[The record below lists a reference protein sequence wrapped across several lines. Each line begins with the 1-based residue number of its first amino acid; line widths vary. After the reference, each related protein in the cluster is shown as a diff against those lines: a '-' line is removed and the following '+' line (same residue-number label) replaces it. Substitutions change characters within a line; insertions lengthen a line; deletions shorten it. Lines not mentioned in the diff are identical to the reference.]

1 MGSDPVYNY
10 PSQPSYGESL
20 GEALQ
25 AQVNLL
31 RGTGAF
37 EGTGGLKELT
47 EKYEKPLRQSA
58 AQIDTDV
65 LRQTILGDAEPQT
78 ARLITQADVD
88 SGFADAGQL
97 GQPGIKQVRTIYE
110 KASGNLPPEAQTAQ
124 DQYALI
130 ERHFNGEINAAEF
143 ESQAKG
149 LGMNATEINQGVFGA
164 AMGGP
169 TQVAVLNEFA
179 VKMNAFA
186 DDIADAGGKLI
197 EEEVFTTT
205 NPQTGEAFK
214 EGQVVRAG
222 EGMVDLLGDTRG
234 VQESV
239 KGEDYAQYVQ
249 SYPDLEKDFNAKKKL
264 DPSLTIE
271 EYGQRHYERHGRAKG
286 REMPTSYSLQD
297 AGRQAGFDELGRFM
311 GLSALA
317 EDIGRGGQ
325 QRSREADIA
334 DVERLG
340 GRATEAYR
348 AQGDLGGALET
359 ARAMGA
365 GGSDNL
371 SAIPANPLFSGDA
384 TGNLADRARAEN
396 LGISAI
402 SGGRMG
408 DYDPLALAP
417 APVEDFRATI
427 EPSAPMVEYQPP
439 RSPTPTISAPRR
451 TDAAQSTSYSFTNP
465 AGQGSA
471 GGGGGGGGSGSSSG
485 AASLALQGPVQP
497 GQPALGAPAT
507 AQPQQAQYA
516 QPGGTDAFR
525 SALMQQGMGALDQ
538 GITARESRAIQEA
551 ARARATN
558 MGRTFDQTASIKE
571 AEDVIREDNAR
582 RMQNRAFAQSAL
594 GQEVGIQQADLARGL
609 QAQQLEMARQTAGAD
624 RQLTAEEKDIERAMR
639 RGAMEEQFRQSGLG
653 AERASAA
660 QMVGLEQATSA
671 DPFQAILQRQG
682 QNNLGAGG
690 QLFGSAQYGLQSGPQ
705 YLNPEAGLGFIS
717 NQATNA
723 ANMFGAQQMADA
735 TTRGGV
741 FGGLGSLAGGLFGG
755 AGAAKGFGNLF
766 CWVAREV
773 YGAHNPAW
781 LDFRHWMF
789 SSAPRWFFKLY
800 LTFGERFA
808 NFISN
813 KPRLKARIRLW
824 MDSKIG
830 R

>member
-1 MGSDPVYNY
+1 MGGGTPSYTSV
-10 PSQPSYGESL
+10 SQPSYGE
-20 GEALQ
+20 GMREALE
-25 AQVNLL
+25 AQVALLTGSKVGEDGADFRGIRDELGLEEGSNLM
-31 RGTGAF
+31 
-37 EGTGGLKELT
+37 EELVRR
-47 EKYEKPLRQSA
+47 YEAPLRKTT

-65 LRQTILGDAEPQT
+65 LRQTIIGDETRSTYTDDGRIIEGYETPSGPSGEGTYRLELTESGTVEGRPDLGREGY
-78 ARLITQADVD
+78 RLINDKGMTVLEKSTSRFDN
-88 SGFADAGQL
+88 
-97 GQPGIKQVRTIYE
+97 KQY
-110 KASGNLPPEAQTAQ
+110 QTR
-124 DQYALI
+124 DRI
-130 ERHFNGEINAAEF
+130 E
-143 ESQAKG
+143 
-149 LGMNATEINQGVFGA
+149 
-164 AMGGP
+164 
-169 TQVAVLNEFA
+169 
-179 VKMNAFA
+179 
-186 DDIADAGGKLI
+186 D
-197 EEEVFTTT
+197 
-205 NPQTGEAFK
+205 AFK
-214 EGQVVRAG
+214 EEAIEKGFIRDSQQWTDITSSDFPDKYLINPESGKLQESQPVYRKNEDGTDFVAEPGTFEAG
-222 EGMVDLLGDTRG
+222 ETIRSGTGMVDLLGDTR
-234 VQESV
+234 Q
-239 KGEDYAQYVQ
+239 
-249 SYPDLEKDFNAKKKL
+249 LE
-264 DPSLTIE
+264 
-271 EYGQRHYERHGRAKG
+271 GQ
-286 REMPTSYSLQD
+286 D
-297 AGRQAGFDELGRFM
+297 RQAGFDESGQFL

-317 EDIGRGGQ
+317 EDIGRAGQ
-325 QRSREADIA
+325 QRAREADIA
-334 DVERLG
+334 DVERFG

-365 GGSDNL
+365 GGSEGM
-371 SAIPANPLFSGDA
+371 SAIPSDPLFEGTA

-417 APVEDFRATI
+417 APVEDFRASI

-451 TDAAQSTSYSFTNP
+451 TDAAQT
-465 AGQGSA
+465 A
-471 GGGGGGGGSGSSSG
+471 GGF
-485 AASLALQGPVQP
+485 QGLVQP
-497 GQPALGAPAT
+497 GQPALGTPAT

-705 YLNPEAGLGFIS
+705 YLNPESGLGFIS

-723 ANMFGAQQMADA
+723 ANMFNAQQAAGA
-735 TTRGGV
+735 TRQAGL
-741 FGGLGSLAGGLFGG
+741 FGGLGSIAGGFLGNTGLF
-755 AGAAKGFGNLF
+755 
-766 CWVAREV
+766 
-773 YGAHNPAW
+773 
-781 LDFRHWMF
+781 
-789 SSAPRWFFKLY
+789 
-800 LTFGERFA
+800 T
-808 NFISN
+808 
-813 KPRLKARIRLW
+813 
-824 MDSKIG
+824 
-830 R
+830 

>member
-1 MGSDPVYNY
+1 MGGSPNYNY
-10 PSQPSYGESL
+10 PAQPTYGEGMADAMKAQMEMLTGQTLAKDEGFEELYASAL
-20 GEALQ
+20 GKEGGTLADIMREFEA
-25 AQVNLL
+25 
-31 RGTGAF
+31 
-37 EGTGGLKELT
+37 
-47 EKYEKPLRQSA
+47 PLRKQT

-65 LRQTILGDAEPQT
+65 MRQTILGGKGKTTDQEGRVITGYTPPEPAGGGSALGGYQIVNLGLTSLPGQDRERSQYGLVDKDGNVVLTAEDDPAEFGMGGNRMWDKGVKTGSGVASLMAQAKKDGLLTPQQAEAGKKAEP
-78 ARLITQADVD
+78 
-88 SGFADAGQL
+88 
-97 GQPGIKQVRTIYE
+97 IYE
-110 KASGNLPPEAQTAQ
+110 TDPE
-124 DQYALI
+124 
-130 ERHFNGEINAAEF
+130 
-143 ESQAKG
+143 
-149 LGMNATEINQGVFGA
+149 
-164 AMGGP
+164 
-169 TQVAVLNEFA
+169 
-179 VKMNAFA
+179 
-186 DDIADAGGKLI
+186 
-197 EEEVFTTT
+197 
-205 NPQTGEAFK
+205 TGEPIIYKDDDGNVLSGQEIAR
-214 EGQVVRAG
+214 EGT
-222 EGMVDLLGDTRG
+222 GMIDLLGDTRG
-234 VQESV
+234 VQEQV
-239 KGEDYAQYVQ
+239 GDYS
-249 SYPDLEKDFNAKKKL
+249 SYLKDNPDLQAAFEAENETLARRRMPQKTEA
-264 DPSLTIE
+264 E
-271 EYGQRHYERHGRAKG
+271 WGQEHYESVGKAEG
-286 REMPTSYSLQD
+286 RERGFTLQD
-297 AGRQAGFDELGRFM
+297 AGRQAGFDELGRFR

-325 QRSREADIA
+325 QRAREADIA

-348 AQGDLGGALET
+348 AQGDLSGALAQ
-359 ARAMGA
+359 ARAIGA
-365 GGSDNL
+365 GGIDME
-371 SAIPANPLFSGDA
+371 SAIPADNLFGVADPLKS
-384 TGNLADRARAEN
+384 LAARTKAEN

-417 APVEDFRATI
+417 APGRVLDHLTQT
-427 EPSAPMVEYQPP
+427 APTAPTMTAIQQQPKP
-439 RSPTPTISAPRR
+439 VLPTPTS
-451 TDAAQSTSYSFTNP
+451 TSAAQRV
-465 AGQGSA
+465 
-471 GGGGGGGGSGSSSG
+471 GG
-485 AASLALQGPVQP
+485 APQGPVQP
-497 GQPALGAPAT
+497 GQPALGGAPAA
-507 AQPQQAQYA
+507 AQPQAAQYA

-525 SALMQQGMGALDQ
+525 SALMQQGYGALDE
-538 GITARESRAIQEA
+538 GITARENRAIQEA

-609 QAQQLEMARQTAGAD
+609 QAQQMEMARQSAGVD

-690 QLFGSAQYGLQSGPQ
+690 ALFGQAGYGLESGPQ

-723 ANMFGAQQMADA
+723 ANMFNAQQAADA
-735 TTRGGV
+735 TRSAGM
-741 FGGLGSLAGGLFGG
+741 FGGLGSIFGELGG
-755 AGAAKGFGNLF
+755 AAITKY

-813 KPRLKARIRLW
+813 KPRLKARIRMW

>member
-297 AGRQAGFDELGRFM
+297 ASRQAGFDESGQFL

-325 QRSREADIA
+325 QRAREADIA

-348 AQGDLGGALET
+348 AQGDLSGALET

-417 APVEDFRATI
+417 
-427 EPSAPMVEYQPP
+427 SN
-439 RSPTPTISAPRR
+439 
-451 TDAAQSTSYSFTNP
+451 TSYSFQNP
-465 AGQGSA
+465 QGQGSA
-471 GGGGGGGGSGSSSG
+471 GGGGGGGGSGGGVGSG
-485 AASLALQGPVQP
+485 TQAQGLQAGFQGPVQP
-497 GQPALGAPAT
+497 T
-507 AQPQQAQYA
+507 QQAQQYA

-538 GITARESRAIQEA
+538 GLTARENRAIQEA

>member
-1 MGSDPVYNY
+1 MGGDPQYNY
-10 PSQPSYGESL
+10 PAQPSYGEGMADAMKAQMQQLL
-20 GEALQ
+20 GQGDYADIYKEA
-25 AQVNLL
+25 
-31 RGTGAF
+31 GF
-37 EGTGGLKELT
+37 EGGNLGDILTGVEAPIRKQT
-47 EKYEKPLRQSA
+47 

-65 LRQTILGDAEPQT
+65 LRQTILGEEQKVVKDPETGKYGIPGAEIVTSEQVGNAPTQS
-78 ARLITQADVD
+78 AGGGYHLIGSETGGISIFNTNTGGTMSHAEELKELERQGLIESQGKMSLVGEGTPVREYYKLTSKGKKAGLPTINYNGVEWFGDPNLVITNDRGQSYKAGLFSPEKPNAGLTGKLKGTVFEGFSSNLAAAAADQGV
-88 SGFADAGQL
+88 
-97 GQPGIKQVRTIYE
+97 
-110 KASGNLPPEAQTAQ
+110 PEAEVK
-124 DQYALI
+124 L
-130 ERHFNGEINAAEF
+130 EF
-143 ESQAKG
+143 E
-149 LGMNATEINQGVFGA
+149 F
-164 AMGGP
+164 
-169 TQVAVLNEFA
+169 
-179 VKMNAFA
+179 
-186 DDIADAGGKLI
+186 
-197 EEEVFTTT
+197 T
-205 NPQTGEAFK
+205 NPNTGK
-214 EGQVVRAG
+214 PLQEGEVVREG
-222 EGMVDLLGDTRG
+222 TGMVDLLGDTR
-234 VQESV
+234 Q
-239 KGEDYAQYVQ
+239 
-249 SYPDLEKDFNAKKKL
+249 LE
-264 DPSLTIE
+264 
-271 EYGQRHYERHGRAKG
+271 GQ
-286 REMPTSYSLQD
+286 D
-297 AGRQAGFDELGRFM
+297 RQAGFDESGQFL

-317 EDIGRGGQ
+317 EDIGRAGQ
-325 QRSREADIA
+325 QRAREADIA

-340 GRATEAYR
+340 GRATDAYR

-365 GGSDNL
+365 GGSEGM
-371 SAIPANPLFSGDA
+371 SAIPSDPLFSGTA

-417 APVEDFRATI
+417 APVEDFRASI

-439 RSPTPTISAPRR
+439 RSPTPSVPAPRS
-451 TDAAQSTSYSFTNP
+451 TDAAQT
-465 AGQGSA
+465 AGGFQGS
-471 GGGGGGGGSGSSSG
+471 
-485 AASLALQGPVQP
+485 VQP
-497 GQPALGAPAT
+497 GQPALGTPAT

-538 GITARESRAIQEA
+538 GLTARESRAIQEA

-690 QLFGSAQYGLQSGPQ
+690 QLFGQAGYGLQSGPQ

-723 ANMFGAQQMADA
+723 ANMFNAQQAAGA
-735 TTRGGV
+735 TRQAGL
-741 FGGLGSLAGGLFGG
+741 FGGLGSMAGGFLGNTGLF
-755 AGAAKGFGNLF
+755 
-766 CWVAREV
+766 
-773 YGAHNPAW
+773 
-781 LDFRHWMF
+781 
-789 SSAPRWFFKLY
+789 
-800 LTFGERFA
+800 T
-808 NFISN
+808 
-813 KPRLKARIRLW
+813 
-824 MDSKIG
+824 
-830 R
+830 

>member
-1 MGSDPVYNY
+1 MSHA
-10 PSQPSYGESL
+10 E
-20 GEALQ
+20 E
-25 AQVNLL
+25 
-31 RGTGAF
+31 
-37 EGTGGLKELT
+37 LKELERQGLIESQGKMSLVGEGT
-47 EKYEKPLRQSA
+47 PVREYYKLTSKGKKAGLPTINYNGVEWFGDPNLVITNDRGQSYRAGLFSPEKPYAGLTGKLKGTVFEGFSSNLA
-58 AQIDTDV
+58 A
-65 LRQTILGDAEPQT
+65 A
-78 ARLITQADVD
+78 AADQGV
-88 SGFADAGQL
+88 
-97 GQPGIKQVRTIYE
+97 
-110 KASGNLPPEAQTAQ
+110 PEAEVK
-124 DQYALI
+124 L
-130 ERHFNGEINAAEF
+130 EF
-143 ESQAKG
+143 E
-149 LGMNATEINQGVFGA
+149 F
-164 AMGGP
+164 
-169 TQVAVLNEFA
+169 
-179 VKMNAFA
+179 
-186 DDIADAGGKLI
+186 
-197 EEEVFTTT
+197 T
-205 NPQTGEAFK
+205 NPNTGK
-214 EGQVVRAG
+214 PLQEGEVVREG
-222 EGMVDLLGDTRG
+222 TGMVDLLGDTRQ
-234 VQESV
+234 VQEQTRSA
-239 KGEDYAQYVQ
+239 DYAQYVKDD
-249 SYPDLEKDFNAKKKL
+249 PGLEADFVRRRQAGE
-264 DPSLTIE
+264 DITIE
-271 EYGQRHYERHGRAKG
+271 EYGQEHYDNFGKAEG
-286 REMPTSYSLQD
+286 RELPMGEYTLQD
-297 AGRQAGFDELGRFM
+297 AGRQAGFDESGQFL

-317 EDIGRGGQ
+317 EDIGRAGQ
-325 QRSREADIA
+325 QRAREADIA

-340 GRATEAYR
+340 GRATDAYR

-371 SAIPANPLFSGDA
+371 SAIPANPLFSGTA
-384 TGNLADRARAEN
+384 TGNLADRARTEN

-417 APVEDFRATI
+417 
-427 EPSAPMVEYQPP
+427 SN
-439 RSPTPTISAPRR
+439 
-451 TDAAQSTSYSFTNP
+451 TSYSFQNP
-465 AGQGSA
+465 QGQGSA
-471 GGGGGGGGSGSSSG
+471 GGGGGGGGSGGGVGSG
-485 AASLALQGPVQP
+485 TQTQGLQAGFQGPVQP
-497 GQPALGAPAT
+497 T
-507 AQPQQAQYA
+507 QQAQQYA

-538 GITARESRAIQEA
+538 GLTARESRAIQEA

-735 TTRGGV
+735 TTRGGG

-781 LDFRHWMF
+781 LDFRQWMF

-800 LTFGERFA
+800 LAFGERFA

>member
-1 MGSDPVYNY
+1 MGGSDPVYNY
-10 PSQPSYGESL
+10 PAQPSYGESL

-222 EGMVDLLGDTRG
+222 EGMVDLLGDTR
-234 VQESV
+234 Q
-239 KGEDYAQYVQ
+239 
-249 SYPDLEKDFNAKKKL
+249 LE
-264 DPSLTIE
+264 
-271 EYGQRHYERHGRAKG
+271 GQ
-286 REMPTSYSLQD
+286 D
-297 AGRQAGFDELGRFM
+297 RQAGFDESGQFL

-317 EDIGRGGQ
+317 EDIGRAGQ
-325 QRSREADIA
+325 QRAREADIA

-365 GGSDNL
+365 GGSEGM
-371 SAIPANPLFSGDA
+371 SAIPSDPLFEGTA

-396 LGISAI
+396 LGIAAI

-417 APVEDFRATI
+417 APVEDFRVSI

-439 RSPTPTISAPRR
+439 RSP
-451 TDAAQSTSYSFTNP
+451 
-465 AGQGSA
+465 
-471 GGGGGGGGSGSSSG
+471 
-485 AASLALQGPVQP
+485 VQP
-497 GQPALGAPAT
+497 GQPALGTPAT

-525 SALMQQGMGALDQ
+525 SALMQQGIGALDQ
-538 GITARESRAIQEA
+538 GLTARENRAIQEA

-671 DPFQAILQRQG
+671 DPFQAILKRKG

-723 ANMFGAQQMADA
+723 ANMFNAQQAAGA
-735 TTRGGV
+735 TRQAGL
-741 FGGLGSLAGGLFGG
+741 FGGLGSIAGGFLGNTGLF
-755 AGAAKGFGNLF
+755 
-766 CWVAREV
+766 
-773 YGAHNPAW
+773 
-781 LDFRHWMF
+781 
-789 SSAPRWFFKLY
+789 
-800 LTFGERFA
+800 T
-808 NFISN
+808 
-813 KPRLKARIRLW
+813 
-824 MDSKIG
+824 
-830 R
+830 